1 MRPIPLGGLSRLSER
16 CGAKSLG
23 GSTLVF
29 LFFLDKGEVHFL
41 ENQFQSWETLLTPIM
56 RQLKNG
62 RHARL
67 PQGHEGVQKYD
78 QLYWHTFCVLVYG

>member
-16 CGAKSLG
+16 CGAKSLR

-67 PQGHEGVQKYD
+67 PQGHHQIRACFVERYFADKIY
-78 QLYWHTFCVLVYG
+78 